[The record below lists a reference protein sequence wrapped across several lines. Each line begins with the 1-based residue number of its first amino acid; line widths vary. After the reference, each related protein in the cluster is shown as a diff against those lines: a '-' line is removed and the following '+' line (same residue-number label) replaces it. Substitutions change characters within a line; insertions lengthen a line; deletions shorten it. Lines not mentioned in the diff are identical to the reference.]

1 MYLFTGV
8 LFRENDHES
17 KLGGRSVG
25 VRRKTWPHSISPTSP
40 SSPRWHPH
48 ILRAPYNTKLFC
60 WKWCLFWVFC
70 GIYKWEK
77 FLHMHE
83 MTTIAKL
90 SICQMRS
97 CFDFDIWPPILSKCD
112 AKSVEYPLNMET
124 EAQTNCTG
132 SEVTLTDLKQI
143 RQPQFL
149 LIKVIKH
156 TICLQWSCQH
166 LSIFFRKS
174 TLSRASVWT
183 ALRQSFTT
191 IRLHDQHN
199 AVQTECQTELIDR
212 SC

>member
-1 MYLFTGV
+1 MILHVYLFTGV

-48 ILRAPYNTKLFC
+48 ILRAPYNTKLFVENGVC
-60 WKWCLFWVFC
+60 FEFFV
-70 GIYKWEK
+70 YKWEK

-97 CFDFDIWPPILSKCD
+97 CFDFDIWPPIGGIPIKHGNRS
-112 AKSVEYPLNMET
+112 
-124 EAQTNCTG
+124 TNKLYG
-132 SEVTLTDLKQI
+132 KRGHINRLKTDTTAAI
-143 RQPQFL
+143 L

>member
-1 MYLFTGV
+1 MILHVYLFTGV

-48 ILRAPYNTKLFC
+48 ILSAPYNTKLFVENGVC
-60 WKWCLFWVFC
+60 FEFFVVFTN
-70 GIYKWEK
+70 GKSSY
-77 FLHMHE
+77 
-83 MTTIAKL
+83 
-90 SICQMRS
+90 ICMRWRQLQN
-97 CFDFDIWPPILSKCD
+97 CPFARWGAALILTYD
-112 AKSVEYPLNMET
+112 PQSVEYPLNMET

-199 AVQTECQTELIDR
+199 AVQTECQT
-212 SC
+212 